1 MDGQPTSRAGFMRRL
16 AHYCIGLAI
25 GLVLL
30 GFFQQRRA
38 AEWSAR
44 QHAREAAG
52 NQTSVYDTRTGTP
65 QIQTQNAAQSALD
78 AAAGAP
84 TSPATAD
91 DADTE

>member
-44 QHAREAAG
+44 QQAREGAG
-52 NQTSVYDTRTGTP
+52 NQSSESVTRAGTP
-65 QIQTQNAAQSALD
+65 QIRTEGIGQPYEDADSGAA
-78 AAAGAP
+78 

-91 DADTE
+91 LADSE